1 MKRNSFKKK
10 KEKEKL
16 FNLGSY
22 LRRKV
27 LILSLSLSLS
37 LSLCVPA
44 CVFMSFFNVS
54 DWCYGY
60 SSNVFLWHGLFLIN

>member
-37 LSLCVPA
+37 LSLYVCLR
-44 CVFMSFFNVS
+44 
-54 DWCYGY
+54 
-60 SSNVFLWHGLFLIN
+60 VFLCHSLMFPIGVMATPVMRFFGMDCF